1 MKSTEYRITNLVQDK
16 LTGELLICCGTSC
29 DTNGENSNIS
39 FSVLDRSKFPLPDG
53 WQAEPITL
61 TVEWLDKY
69 CFTWLRSKSGTQ
81 GVYSN
86 GKVNVML
93 SNSGNVYTMKNKLIP
108 YVHTFQNWYY
118 YDRLTNEELDI
129 ND

>member
-1 MKSTEYRITNLVQDK
+1 MESTELRIGNLIAERNGHIVTVSSIGYNIICIVDSQGTTQGYFK
-16 LTGELLICCGTSC
+16 TIIFNPIPLTKDWLI
-29 DTNGENSNIS
+29 
-39 FSVLDRSKFPLPDG
+39 KFNF
-53 WQAEPITL
+53 
-61 TVEWLDKY
+61 KY
-69 CFTWLRSKSGTQ
+69 SRKKPGTQ

-118 YDRLTNEELDI
+118 YDRLTNEELI
-129 ND
+129 IKEQI